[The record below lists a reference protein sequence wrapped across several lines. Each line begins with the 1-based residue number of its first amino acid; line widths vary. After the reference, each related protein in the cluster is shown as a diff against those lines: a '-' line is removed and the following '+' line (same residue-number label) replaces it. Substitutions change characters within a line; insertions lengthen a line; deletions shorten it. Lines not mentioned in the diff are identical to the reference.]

1 MAEDLAL
8 FMILKPR
15 SDESI
20 ADIAN
25 HQVEML
31 EDGRRGREVEIIH
44 LCYGQAEIDQLLV
57 AAIETGQ
64 NGIVVVDPSLDI
76 ILHVEVHHT

>member
-1 MAEDLAL
+1 MAEDLAF

-25 HQVEML
+25 HQVEMF
-31 EDGRRGREVEIIH
+31 EDWRRGGEVEIIH

-64 NGIVVVDPSLDI
+64 NGIIVVDPSLDI
-76 ILHVEVHHT
+76 IFYVEVHHT